1 MTHKSGVVPEENARH
16 SPARRHFL
24 PRQVVGRLAMA
35 VVMVAT
41 FGAGIGAERYGLSD
55 GQDAGASSSFTD
67 LPAFETLQET
77 WDLIHSDYVDE
88 SAIDDEALIYGAA
101 LGMVDALGDTGHST
115 FLTPDQARAWRESS
129 RGELIGI
136 GVQVD
141 YTSGRP
147 VVISPLEGSPAEEAG
162 VKTDDVIAAI
172 NGKSTE
178 GMTQV
183 DLFQELRG
191 DEGTTVDVTFE
202 RPSETRSFTVTLER
216 RKLAVDPVTWTM
228 LPGNV
233 AFIRIGEF
241 IVGTTDGVKEALTE
255 AKTQG
260 ATSIVL
266 DLRDNPGGLVFEAIG
281 VASQFL
287 PEGKAIYQYQE
298 RAGDPRPINTVGIGE
313 GTDLPMVVLINNG
326 SASAAEIVASAMQEN
341 GRAETVGETTFGT
354 GTVLSPIELQDGSMV
369 VLGTAL
375 WLTADGEQMWHVGV
389 APTIP
394 VEMPD
399 AAEVLRPSTAR
410 DVTLAEITNGGDVQL
425 ARAYAEVTK

>member
-1 MTHKSGVVPEENARH
+1 VTEPFGVVNDSDETPRATRQRV
-16 SPARRHFL
+16 SRR
-24 PRQVVGRLAMA
+24 RIASRLALVA
-35 VVMVAT
+35 VLVAT
-41 FGAGIGAERYGLSD
+41 FSAGIGAERYGLND
-55 GQDAGASSSFTD
+55 GSEAGASSSFTD
-67 LPAFETLQET
+67 LPAFATLQQT

-101 LGMVDALGDTGHST
+101 AGMVDSLGDTGHST
-115 FLTPDQARAWRESS
+115 FLTPDEAKAWRDSS
-129 RGELIGI
+129 RGELVGI

-147 VVISPLEGSPAEEAG
+147 IVISPLEGSPAEEAG
-162 VKTDDVIAAI
+162 VKSDDVITAI

-178 GMTQV
+178 GMTQA
-183 DLFQELRG
+183 DLFQVLRG
-191 DEGTTVDVTFE
+191 DEGTTVEITFE
-202 RPSETRSFTVTLER
+202 RPSEERSYTVTLQR
-216 RKLAVDPVTWTM
+216 RKIAIDPVSWTM

-241 IVGTTDGVKEALTE
+241 IVGTTDGVKAALTE
-255 AKTQG
+255 AKEQG

-287 PEGKAIYQYQE
+287 PEGKAIYLFQE
-298 RAGDPRPINTVGIGE
+298 REGDPRPINTVGVGL
-313 GTDLPMVVLINNG
+313 GTDLPMAVLINKG
-326 SASAAEIVASAMQEN
+326 SASAAEIVASALQEN
-341 GRAETVGETTFGT
+341 GRAESVGETTYGT
-354 GTVLSPIELQDGSMV
+354 GTVLSPIELEDGSMV

-375 WLTADGEQMWHVGV
+375 WLTADGDQLWHVGV

-394 VEMPD
+394 VELPE
-399 AAEVLRPSTAR
+399 AAQAMRPSALGGVSV
-410 DVTLAEITNGGDVQL
+410 DQITGGDDTQL